1 MRKKIAILG
10 STGSIGKSTLD
21 VISKNRKNFDIVLLS
36 ANNNYKKLIQQ
47 AKKFKARNVIIKNE
61 LHYQKV
67 KKLLKKTKIKVF
79 SGDIPLS
86 SIISEKLDFTM
97 SAIVGL
103 AGLHGSKMLFILPLL
118 GTLIGGLWG
127 GFELYNRLL
136 EAEDTLANLKP
147 EAIQKELV
155 RLTELTEIIKTD
167 LREDINVARD
177 ETQVAM
183 DLARATE
190 KTSADTQRE
199 IRNDVY
205 AMERDMN
212 NRFKEMDSET
222 RELRKDL
229 EDKIMTILEN
239 PLNDTE

>member
-1 MRKKIAILG
+1 MAEVEYEG
-10 STGSIGKSTLD
+10 
-21 VISKNRKNFDIVLLS
+21 
-36 ANNNYKKLIQQ
+36 
-47 AKKFKARNVIIKNE
+47 IK
-61 LHYQKV
+61 
-67 KKLLKKTKIKVF
+67 
-79 SGDIPLS
+79 
-86 SIISEKLDFTM
+86 M
-97 SAIVGL
+97 S
-103 AGLHGSKMLFILPLL
+103 GSKLFIILPLL

-136 EAEDTLANLKP
+136 DAEETLAGLKP
-147 EAIQKELV
+147 EAIQAELV

-167 LREDINVARD
+167 LREDINTARED
-177 ETQVAM
+177 INTVREETNAVM

-212 NRFKEMDSET
+212 TRFKEMDAET